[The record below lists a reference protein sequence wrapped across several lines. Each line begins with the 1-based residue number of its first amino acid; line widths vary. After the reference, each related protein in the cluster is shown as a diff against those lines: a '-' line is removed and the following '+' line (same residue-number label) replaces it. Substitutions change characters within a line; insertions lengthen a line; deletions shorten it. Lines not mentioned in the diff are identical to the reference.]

1 MKLEG
6 KVAIVTG
13 GGRGIGRAVSIGYAK
28 EGAKVVIAELDVE
41 PGNQVVEEIRALG
54 GKGIAVKTDVSS
66 PEDVQKMVDTAIAT
80 FGKVDILVNNAGV
93 SIPAM
98 LHKMTPDQWDRVVD
112 THMKGTFNC
121 IRSVANHM
129 IERQEGKI
137 ITVTSSAGVK
147 GTIGQIN
154 YSAAKAGIIGMTK
167 SAAKELGRYN
177 ITVNCIAPS
186 AITRMTEKIFTD
198 PKFKDKY
205 LEAKAIKRFAEAE
218 EMVPTFVFFASD
230 DSNYVTGQIP
240 MADGGGTI

>member
-13 GGRGIGRAVSIGYAK
+13 GGMGIGKAISIGYAK
-28 EGAKVVIAELDVE
+28 EGAKVVIAELDE
-41 PGNQVVEEIRALG
+41 NSANQVVQEIKATG
-54 GKGIAVKTDVSS
+54 GEAIAVKTDVSNLQ
-66 PEDVQKMVDTAIAT
+66 DVQKMFDTAMAT

-98 LHKMTPDQWDRVVD
+98 LNKMNEEQWNKVID
-112 THMKGTFNC
+112 THLKGTFNC
-121 IRSVANHM
+121 IRAVANHM
-129 IERQEGKI
+129 IERKEGKI
-137 ITVTSSAGVK
+137 ITVTSSAGIK

-154 YSAAKAGIIGMTK
+154 YTAAKSGIIGMTK

-198 PKFKDKY
+198 PRFKDKY
-205 LEAKAIKRFAEAE
+205 LEAKAIKRFAEAR
-218 EMVPTFVFFASD
+218 EMVPTFVFFVSD
-230 DSNYVTGQIP
+230 DSNYISGQVLSV
-240 MADGGGTI
+240 DGGGTM

>member
-13 GGRGIGRAVSIGYAK
+13 GGRGIGKAISIGYAR
-28 EGAKVVIAELDVE
+28 EGAKVVIAELDVD
-41 PGNQVVEEIRALG
+41 PANQVVEEIKATG
-54 GKGIAVKTDVSS
+54 GEAIAVKTDVSNFQN
-66 PEDVQKMVDTAIAT
+66 VQKMFDTAIAA

-98 LHKMTPDQWDRVVD
+98 LNKMNEEQWDKVID
-112 THMKGTFNC
+112 THLKGTFNC
-121 IRSVANHM
+121 IRAVANHM
-129 IERQEGKI
+129 IERKEGKI
-137 ITVTSSAGVK
+137 ITVTSSAGIK

-154 YSAAKAGIIGMTK
+154 YTAAKSGIIGMTK

-205 LEAKAIKRFAEAE
+205 LEAKAVKRFA
-218 EMVPTFVFFASD
+218 
-230 DSNYVTGQIP
+230 
-240 MADGGGTI
+240 